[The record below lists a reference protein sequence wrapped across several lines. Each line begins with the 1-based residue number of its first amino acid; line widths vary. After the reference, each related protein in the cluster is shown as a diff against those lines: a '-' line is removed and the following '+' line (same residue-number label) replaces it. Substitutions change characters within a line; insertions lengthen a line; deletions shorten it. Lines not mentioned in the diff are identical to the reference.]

1 MNELLCTLGIT
12 ALCGWLTSLPL
23 LFTGKMPARLRLK
36 LAVFPLVMLFMPLPL
51 FCRKTVTL
59 PAIGTVILPPV
70 TVQPGLPAVPSPA
83 PLAEDPAFVFGA
95 ELIGHI
101 WLIGML
107 FCLLVQLSR
116 FMSLKQHLSERL
128 DVPLVIRAAYDKVCE
143 EMNIRRRPLL
153 FFSPAADTPLLTGIF
168 RPLILLPR
176 TEYTDEELRLI
187 LRHELTHHKQGHLL
201 LQALARLAAAVH
213 WFHPL
218 GYLLV
223 RALPRICEDA
233 CDEAVAAALTKEERK
248 RYGFVILRFAGE
260 EIGGC
265 AALAAR
271 HDMERRLKAVMNP
284 RNISPKIRLL
294 AIFGASVLLLASCG
308 VSYMLAPEQVKQ
320 AKAAAPGTIIDMP
333 SEPVSEPAEEPVLP
347 ESEILPE
354 PDENVSE
361 PASEPSEE
369 PVPPESEILPKPD
382 ENVSEPVSEVPADIL
397 PDPQPEQ
404 EGEYQEFTHYPAQCW
419 PLPGHT
425 TITAEFGGSHDHH
438 GIDISG
444 ENVAGAPVAAW
455 RTGKVVFAGYDASY
469 GNCILIDHGEGLCS
483 FYAHCDSLAVKEGEN
498 VALGQT
504 IAAVGSTGMATGPH
518 LHFEL
523 QKDGTI
529 SYGSSCPVLDGTPVD
544 PADYL
549 PLNELCG
556 YPEAKYFQSESHHEE
571 SSGHHEESSGHHKD
585 HH

>member
-1 MNELLCTLGIT
+1 
-12 ALCGWLTSLPL
+12 
-23 LFTGKMPARLRLK
+23 
-36 LAVFPLVMLFMPLPL
+36 
-51 FCRKTVTL
+51 
-59 PAIGTVILPPV
+59 
-70 TVQPGLPAVPSPA
+70 
-83 PLAEDPAFVFGA
+83 
-95 ELIGHI
+95 
-101 WLIGML
+101 
-107 FCLLVQLSR
+107 
-116 FMSLKQHLSERL
+116 
-128 DVPLVIRAAYDKVCE
+128 
-143 EMNIRRRPLL
+143 
-153 FFSPAADTPLLTGIF
+153 
-168 RPLILLPR
+168 
-176 TEYTDEELRLI
+176 
-187 LRHELTHHKQGHLL
+187 
-201 LQALARLAAAVH
+201 
-213 WFHPL
+213 
-218 GYLLV
+218 
-223 RALPRICEDA
+223 
-233 CDEAVAAALTKEERK
+233 
-248 RYGFVILRFAGE
+248 
-260 EIGGC
+260 
-265 AALAAR
+265 
-271 HDMERRLKAVMNP
+271 MNP
-284 RNISPKIRLL
+284 KNISPKIRLL
-294 AIFGASVLLLASCG
+294 AILSASVLLLASCG
-308 VSYMLAPEQVKQ
+308 VSYMLAPEQVKP
-320 AKAAAPGTIIDMP
+320 AEAAAPETIIDMP
-333 SEPVSEPAEEPVLP
+333 SEPVSEPAEEPVSP
-347 ESEILPE
+347 ESEITPE
-354 PDENVSE
+354 PDENG
-361 PASEPSEE
+361 
-369 PVPPESEILPKPD
+369 
-382 ENVSEPVSEVPADIL
+382 SEPVSEAPADIL

-444 ENVAGAPVAAW
+444 EDVMGAPIAAW

-469 GNCILIDHGEGLCS
+469 GNCVLIDHGEGLCS